1 MTFFQAFVLGI
12 VQGLTEFI
20 PVSSSGHLVLIPWI
34 LKWELEPQSAFVFDV
49 LVQWGTLLALV
60 VYFRK
65 DLSSLTTAVILG
77 LRNRENRSNP
87 QTRLTWHIFL
97 ATLPAL
103 IVGLFLKSL
112 VQDVIENPL
121 SVSIFLLVTG
131 GILMFSERIGRRIKS
146 VEDLSNADAVWIG
159 IFQIISLFPGISRSG
174 ATISAGLLRGFAR
187 KDAAR
192 FSFLMALPIMIAAGI
207 IALID
212 LVSLPDISSQI
223 GPLLIGFIVAAI
235 AGYLSINWLLNFLS
249 ERSLYLFSGY
259 CIMVGLLGVVLV
271 VLNG

>member
-60 VYFRK
+60 VYFWK
-65 DLSSLTTAVILG
+65 DLSSLTSAVISG
-77 LRNRENRSNP
+77 LKNREDRSNP
-87 QTRLTWHIFL
+87 QTRLTWQIFL

-121 SVSIFLLVTG
+121 SVSIFLLFTG

-146 VEDLSNADAVWIG
+146 MEDISNADAVWIG

-174 ATISAGLLRGFAR
+174 ATISAGLLRGLAR

-223 GPLLIGFIVAAI
+223 GPLLIGFVVAAI
-235 AGYLSINWLLNFLS
+235 VGYLSINWLLNFLS
-249 ERSLYLFSGY
+249 ERSLYLFTGY